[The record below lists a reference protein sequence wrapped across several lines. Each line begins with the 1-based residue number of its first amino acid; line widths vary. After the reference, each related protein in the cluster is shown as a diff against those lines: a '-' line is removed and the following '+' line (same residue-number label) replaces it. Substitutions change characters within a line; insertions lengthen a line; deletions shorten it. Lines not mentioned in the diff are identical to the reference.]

1 MAGHSK
7 FKNIMHRKGA
17 QDAKRAKKFTKL
29 IREITTATKLGQPD
43 PEFNP
48 RLRAAITNAKAE
60 NLPKDRI
67 DNAIKKAAASQDG
80 DNFEEVR
87 YECYAFG
94 GAALIID
101 GLTDNRNRTVSDVK
115 TIINKAGASIAE
127 PGSVIFMF
135 DRVGIIIYSKL
146 EIDEEDMLEVAIE
159 AGARECESD
168 DGEHVIYASAND
180 FNDVRTFLEKKFGEP
195 NESRLSWKE
204 KNPVEISDLETA
216 EKILHLIEHL
226 EDNDDVQYVTGN
238 HKFSKELIKK
248 FASNA

>member
-48 RLRAAITNAKAE
+48 RLRAAIATARAE

-67 DNAIKKAAASQDG
+67 DNAIKKAASSQDG
-80 DNFEEVR
+80 ENFEEVR

-115 TIINKAGASIAE
+115 AMINKSGATVAE
-127 PGSVIFMF
+127 PGSVVFMF
-135 DRVGIIIYSKL
+135 DRVGVIAYNKP
-146 EIDEEDMLEVAIE
+146 EIKEDEMLELAIE
-159 AGARECESD
+159 AGASECESE
-168 DGEHVIYASAND
+168 GGMHEIYTSPDD
-180 FNDVRTFLEKKFGEP
+180 FNEVRNFLEQKIGEAS
-195 NESRLSWKE
+195 EMRLGWKP
-204 KNPVEISDLETA
+204 KNIILIDDVEVA
-216 EKILHLIEHL
+216 EKILALVENL

-238 HKFSKELIKK
+238 YQFSEKVISKI
-248 FASNA
+248 S